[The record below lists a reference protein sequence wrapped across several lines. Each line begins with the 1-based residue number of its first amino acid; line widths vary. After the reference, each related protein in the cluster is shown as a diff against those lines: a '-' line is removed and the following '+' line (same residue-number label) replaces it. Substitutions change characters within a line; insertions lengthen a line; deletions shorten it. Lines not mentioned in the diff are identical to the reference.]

1 MKILITGNLGYI
13 GSFLVPYLKKK
24 NKKNLIIGYDSGYF
38 KPYITDKKNDNLEP
52 DIQIYKDIRDIHNKD
67 LAGIDCIIHL
77 CSLSNDPIGKRFEK
91 ITDKINYLSSKKLFQ
106 LAKKNK
112 IKKFIFASS
121 CSTYGFGG
129 NLIKSENSKTKPLT
143 AYARSKIK
151 FEGFLKKNSTNKIQ
165 VTVLR
170 FATACG
176 YSPRLRLDLVL
187 NDFVDSALKFK
198 KIVIK
203 SNGKPF
209 RPLIDVEDMSKIID
223 WSINNNKKNF
233 LILNAGSNKNNFS
246 VKEMALKVRKNF
258 NNKVKIVLNDKIPDD
273 KRSYK
278 VNFDLLNKNYKSF
291 RPKTIDQSIS
301 DLKISIKKLVKLKY
315 KSKNLIRLNVLNNLI
330 KKRKINKNLVW
341 NEE

>member
-1 MKILITGNLGYI
+1 M
-13 GSFLVPYLKKK
+13 
-24 NKKNLIIGYDSGYF
+24 
-38 KPYITDKKNDNLEP
+38 
-52 DIQIYKDIRDIHNKD
+52 
-67 LAGIDCIIHL
+67 
-77 CSLSNDPIGKRFEK
+77 
-91 ITDKINYLSSKKLFQ
+91 
-106 LAKKNK
+106 
-112 IKKFIFASS
+112 
-121 CSTYGFGG
+121 
-129 NLIKSENSKTKPLT
+129 
-143 AYARSKIK
+143 
-151 FEGFLKKNSTNKIQ
+151 
-165 VTVLR
+165 R

-187 NDFVDSALKFK
+187 NDFVYSALKFK

-209 RPLIDVEDMSKIID
+209 RPLIDVEDMSKIIN

-301 DLKISIKKLVKLKY
+301 EFE
-315 KSKNLIRLNVLNNLI
+315 N
-330 KKRKINKNLVW
+330 
-341 NEE
+341 